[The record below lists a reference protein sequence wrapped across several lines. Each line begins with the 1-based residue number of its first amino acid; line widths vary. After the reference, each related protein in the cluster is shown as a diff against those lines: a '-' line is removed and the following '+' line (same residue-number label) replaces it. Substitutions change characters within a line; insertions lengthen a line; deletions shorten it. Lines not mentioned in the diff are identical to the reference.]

1 MPDLQGVS
9 SLGIDLSYK
18 SGANYLSLD
27 GLQEV
32 PELGGEKE
40 KIEIT
45 TLADSTKRYRNGIK
59 DYGDLAYK
67 FLYDNSSS
75 TSNYRV
81 LKGFDDNDSVVE
93 FKITYPDRTSHE
105 FLAQVGVKLDG
116 AAVNGVLTF
125 TASLSL
131 QSDITTVNPAD
142 PQNIEATKKK

>member
-1 MPDLQGVS
+1 MPNLQGVS
-9 SLGIDLSYK
+9 SLGIELSYK
-18 SGANYLSLD
+18 SGASYSVLD

-40 KIEIT
+40 KLEIT

-67 FLYDNSSS
+67 FLYDNSST

-93 FKITYPDRTSHE
+93 FKISYPDGTSHE
-105 FLAQVGVKLDG
+105 FRAQVGIKLDG

-125 TASLSL
+125 TANLSL
-131 QSDITTVNPAD
+131 QSGITTVNPV
-142 PQNIEATKKK
+142 ATQSVDEKKKN

>member
-9 SLGIDLSYK
+9 SLGISLSYK
-18 SGANYLSLD
+18 SGASYTALD

-45 TLADSTKRYRNGIK
+45 TLTDSTKRYRNGIK

-67 FLYDNSSS
+67 FLYDNSSL

-81 LKGFDDNDSVVE
+81 LKGFDDNDSVEE
-93 FKITYPDRTSHE
+93 FKIVYPDGTSHE
-105 FLAQVGVKLDG
+105 FNAQVGVKLDG

-125 TASLSL
+125 TANLSL
-131 QSDITTVNPAD
+131 QSNITTVNPVAQQSIND
-142 PQNIEATKKK
+142 KKKD